1 MEILSYPFMQRA
13 LISATL
19 IGTVCA
25 VMGVYVVLRSMAF
38 IGAGIAHA
46 SFGGV
51 ALGLLL
57 GINPFFT
64 TILFC
69 LAAAWG
75 IAFLG
80 EERKVREDSAVGIFF
95 ASTMAF
101 GVLLIGLMKGYQA
114 DLFGYLFGNILAVG
128 TFDLYASFVIGLLV
142 LGSVWYFFKE
152 FLLLTFDPEMARV
165 TGLKTKG
172 LNLLMMSLIAI
183 TIVLS
188 IKSVGIVLVSA
199 LIVTP
204 AASSLLLSDDFK
216 KVMGLSILIGV
227 GSTWAGL
234 FLSVWLN
241 LASGATIVMV
251 TTGIFF
257 LCYFFSP
264 ERRQL
269 WRNIEQLR
277 SRMKEQ

>member
-13 LISATL
+13 LISAAL

-25 VMGVYVVLRSMAF
+25 VIGVYVVLRSMAF

-51 ALGLLL
+51 ALGLVL

-64 TILFC
+64 TIFFC
-69 LAAAWG
+69 LGAAWG

-114 DLFGYLFGNILAVG
+114 DLFGYLFGNILAVSR
-128 TFDLYASFVIGLLV
+128 FDLHSSIVIALLV
-142 LGSVWYFFKE
+142 LGAVWYFFKE
-152 FLLLTFDPEMARV
+152 FLLLTFDPEMAKV
-165 TGLKTKG
+165 TGLKVKG

-204 AASSLLLSDDFK
+204 AASGLLLSDDFK
-216 KVMGLSILIGV
+216 KVMGLSIL
-227 GSTWAGL
+227 
-234 FLSVWLN
+234 
-241 LASGATIVMV
+241 
-251 TTGIFF
+251 
-257 LCYFFSP
+257 
-264 ERRQL
+264 
-269 WRNIEQLR
+269 
-277 SRMKEQ
+277 